1 MDEKVTFITAEE
13 LQGINSDQPEQMSAG
28 PTEESIAKRKPR
40 KKNTDFL
47 KSELHKKERDEIK
60 KNLKTFLPIIEQAKA
75 RNANEADT
83 ANIVHKLFQ
92 DVLGWDFLDLTSEYK
107 IKSTY
112 CDLAIKYQGDI
123 HLLIEVKAIGL
134 NLKEEHSRQASNY
147 AAHEGVKFTLLTNGE
162 TFRLY
167 NVDLDDKIVVTEV
180 FEFTLTHTPSLDD
193 LTELYLL
200 SKYSLLKEQISDYW
214 TREETLSAV
223 NLYKALL
230 SEECLSALSKSLRI
244 EHGIKIDTE
253 VIKAR
258 LEGILNRI

>member
-13 LQGINSDQPEQMSAG
+13 LQGVETDPGQLSAG
-28 PTEESIAKRKPR
+28 PTEEAIVAKRKPR
-40 KKNTDFL
+40 RRNADFL
-47 KSELHKKERDEIK
+47 KSELHKKKRDEIK

-112 CDLAIKYQGDI
+112 CDLAIKYEGDI

-134 NLKEEHSRQASNY
+134 NLREEHSRQASNY

-167 NVDLDDKIVVTEV
+167 NVELTDKIVVTEV
-180 FEFTLTHTPSLDD
+180 FEFSLSHAPSLDD

-200 SKYSLLKEQISDYW
+200 SKYSLLKEQVSDYW
-214 TREETLSAV
+214 TREETLSAI

-230 SEECLSALSKSLRI
+230 SEECLSAISKSLRI

-253 VIKAR
+253 VIKTR